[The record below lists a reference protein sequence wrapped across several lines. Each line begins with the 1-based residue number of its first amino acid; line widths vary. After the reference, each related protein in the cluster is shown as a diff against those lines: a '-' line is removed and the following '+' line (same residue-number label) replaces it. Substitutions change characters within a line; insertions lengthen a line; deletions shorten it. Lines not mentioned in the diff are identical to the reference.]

1 MSAPAPPALLLS
13 CTPQKPTVLRAT
25 PDVVSHSGIGH
36 PLATP
41 RNIGGDNK
49 CDVADAPNTVR
60 RAAYIS
66 RCLRCQQG
74 PVSLGGLKVAT
85 EHRSRR

>member
-1 MSAPAPPALLLS
+1 MVYE
-13 CTPQKPTVLRAT
+13 KI
-25 PDVVSHSGIGH
+25 D
-36 PLATP
+36 
-41 RNIGGDNK
+41 K

>member
-1 MSAPAPPALLLS
+1 MAKLVLALALGAQALLAPS
-13 CTPQKPTVLRAT
+13 
-25 PDVVSHSGIGH
+25 
-36 PLATP
+36 
-41 RNIGGDNK
+41 NK
-49 CDVADAPNTVR
+49 LPANTVR